1 MIQFYTSLSDSDIEL
16 HDMGKKGAPF
26 QHFETFSELADQAHD
41 GEMKL
46 LAFSTVPVNA
56 NDIQSL
62 SHLLLKRLTI
72 LAPHPV
78 SQQLLN
84 DLKLRLDSM

>member
-1 MIQFYTSLSDSDIEL
+1 MICFYIFFSDSDIQL
-16 HDMGKKGAPF
+16 HDVGKGAPF
-26 QHFETFSELADQAHD
+26 QHLETFSELAKQAHD

-46 LAFSTVPVNA
+46 LAFSTVPVNE

-78 SQQLLN
+78 RRELLN